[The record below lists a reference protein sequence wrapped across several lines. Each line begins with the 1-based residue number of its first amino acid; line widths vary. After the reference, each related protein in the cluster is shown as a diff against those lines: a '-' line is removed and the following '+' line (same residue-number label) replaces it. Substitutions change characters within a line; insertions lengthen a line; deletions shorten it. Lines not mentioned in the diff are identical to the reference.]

1 MIAEFDSLKKTIC
14 ENKDEYIKLEKL
26 LTSKKALA
34 PENGGDGELEKCL
47 ALQSFLKSHGFTD
60 LKRYDAPDS
69 RVSSGIRPNLV
80 ATIEG
85 ENSDDDDYSIWII
98 SHLDVVPAGDL
109 SLWNTDPWD
118 VIEKNGKLFGRGVE
132 DNQQGLVSGVAACL
146 AFLKNDVKPKHTVK
160 LLFASDEEVG
170 SKYGIIWLL
179 ENTDLFKKNDLII
192 IPDGG
197 DSKGETIEVAEKNI
211 IWFEFTTVGKQC
223 HGSRPDEGKNA
234 CLASS
239 ALAVRLN
246 KELKETFNKKD
257 VLFTPDYSTFEPTMR
272 KANVEGVNIIPGSDI
287 MCMDCRILPCYT
299 CEQVILK
306 VSEICKSIENEFGVS
321 ITFRQLQ
328 KAQSVATSKDARVVK
343 KLSSALKSVHK
354 IDAKIIGIGG
364 GTVGAELR
372 NKGFDCVV
380 WGTLDETAHMPNEYC
395 IIDNI
400 IKDALT
406 LAKLMF
412 E

>member
-1 MIAEFDSLKKTIC
+1 MIVDFDSLKKFIT
-14 ENKDEYIKLEKL
+14 ENKNEYIQLEKL

-34 PENGGDGELEKCL
+34 PENGGDGELEKCQ
-47 ALQSFLKSHGFTD
+47 ALQSFLENHGFENIE
-60 LKRYDAPDS
+60 RFDAPDS
-69 RVSSGIRPNLV
+69 RVSSKIRPNLV
-80 ATIEG
+80 ASIPG
-85 ENSDDDDYSIWII
+85 QCDDYSIWII

-109 SLWNTDPWD
+109 SLWNTDPWT
-118 VIEKNGKLFGRGVE
+118 VVEKDGKLFGRGVE
-132 DNQQGLVSGVAACL
+132 DNQQGIVSSFAACWAL
-146 AFLKNDVKPKHTVK
+146 LSKGVKPKHSVK
-160 LLFASDEEVG
+160 LLFACDEEVG

-239 ALAVRLN
+239 TLAVRLN
-246 KELKETFNKKD
+246 KELKECFNKKD
-257 VLFTPDYSTFEPTMR
+257 SLFTPDYSTFEPTMR
-272 KANVEGVNIIPGSDI
+272 KANVEGVNIIPGSDV

-299 CEQVILK
+299 CDQVINK
-306 VSEICKSIENEFGVS
+306 VSEICKSVEDEFGVKIS
-321 ITFRQLQ
+321 FRELQ
-328 KAQSVATSKDARVVK
+328 KAQSLATAKDAPVVK
-343 KLSSALKSVHK
+343 KLSWALKTVHS
-354 IDAKIIGIGG
+354 INAKIIGIGG

-395 IIDNI
+395 LIDNI
-400 IKDALT
+400 VKDALT
-406 LAKLMF
+406 LAMVIC
-412 E
+412 EE